1 MVNSQPLIPSFLTL
15 WQEAKKGKS
24 IARILTNLAL
34 ARWRDEV
41 KGIVLDL
48 ACGKKP
54 SYQRFLHLIGNDRVQ
69 VIGVDVNPSYC
80 PTVVAD
86 LTHPLPFKTESIDV
100 VILSSFFYI
109 PPDPERILQEVRRVL
124 KNGALLLLT
133 APLVFHYNPEPT
145 DHWRFTEEGLKR
157 LLSRSGLLVE
167 ELIPIGERWTAAAYL
182 LSPFLRPRWLVAPIV
197 YWLCLKLDAWTVKK
211 FKRLPRCPIGY
222 VVKARK
228 AK

>member
-15 WQEAKKGKS
+15 WQEAKRGKS
-24 IARILTNLAL
+24 IYRILTNLAL
-34 ARWRDEV
+34 AQWRDEV

-48 ACGKKP
+48 ACGKEP
-54 SYQRFLHLIGNDRVQ
+54 SYRRFMNLTGNDTLQLV
-69 VIGVDVNPSYC
+69 GVDINPSYH

-86 LTHPLPFKTESIDV
+86 LTLPLPFKTESVDAI
-100 VILSSFFYI
+100 ILSGFLHI
-109 PPDPERILQEVRRVL
+109 PPDPERTLQEIRRVL
-124 KNGALLLLT
+124 KNGSLLLLT
-133 APLVFHYNPEPT
+133 VPFVFHYHPEPT

-167 ELIPIGERWTAAAYL
+167 ELIPIGERWTAVAFL

-197 YWLCLKLDAWTVKK
+197 YWLCLKLDEWTVKK

>member
-1 MVNSQPLIPSFLTL
+1 MVDSHPLTASFLML
-15 WQEAKKGKS
+15 WQESTRGKS
-24 IARILTNLAL
+24 IGRILTNLAL
-34 ARWRDEV
+34 AQWRDEV

-48 ACGKKP
+48 ACGKEP
-54 SYQRFLHLIGNDRVQ
+54 SYRRFLNMTGNDTLQLV
-69 VIGVDVNPSYC
+69 GVDINSSYH

-86 LTHPLPFKTESIDV
+86 LTHPLPFKTESVDAI
-100 VILSSFFYI
+100 ILSSFLYI
-109 PPDPERILQEVRRVL
+109 PPDPEWILQEIRRVL
-124 KNGALLLLT
+124 KNGSLLLLT
-133 APLVFHYNPEPT
+133 APLVFPYNPEPT
-145 DHWRFTEEGLKR
+145 DHWRFTEEGLKW

-211 FKRLPRCPIGY
+211 FKRLPRCPICY
-222 VVKARK
+222 VAKARK